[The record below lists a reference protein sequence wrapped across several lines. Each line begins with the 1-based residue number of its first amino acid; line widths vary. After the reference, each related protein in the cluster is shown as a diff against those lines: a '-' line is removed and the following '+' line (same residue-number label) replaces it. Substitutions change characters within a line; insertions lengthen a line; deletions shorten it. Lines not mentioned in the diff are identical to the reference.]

1 MSAVDL
7 SFDKS
12 CRLHLKSMVDNL
24 FSRGKTFYD
33 FPLRLTW
40 IALSQEEA
48 DSLFRAGCPA
58 DVGALQMLVTVPK
71 KKRRRAVDRVL
82 MRRRIREAYRINR
95 RPLED
100 LACSCPGIRTLQ
112 LAFIYLKTRM
122 PTMPRLSARCA
133 LFSPRWRSPSTPRM
147 KAEKIARKLAIAPI
161 RFYQL
166 AVSPHFPAACRFT
179 PTCSQYAVE
188 AVERFGPVRGGWLAM
203 KTYMPPPSLGRQR
216 F

>member
-71 KKRRRAVDRVL
+71 KKRRRG
-82 MRRRIREAYRINR
+82 IREAYRINR

-112 LAFIYLKTRM
+112 LAFIYLKNENADYAEIERKM
-122 PTMPRLSARCA
+122 RALLAKVAVALDSAH
-133 LFSPRWRSPSTPRM
+133 
-147 KAEKIARKLAIAPI
+147 E
-161 RFYQL
+161 
-166 AVSPHFPAACRFT
+166 
-179 PTCSQYAVE
+179 
-188 AVERFGPVRGGWLAM
+188 G
-203 KTYMPPPSLGRQR
+203 
-216 F
+216 